1 MYTLDIKTRNGKA
14 KKMSYIQTLMKDYIL
29 QYTRY
34 SIVSAQLKQ
43 VIFSDCEIKTA
54 RIKYE

>member
-1 MYTLDIKTRNGKA
+1 MYTLDIKTRNRKV
-14 KKMSYIQTLMKDYIL
+14 KKISYIQTLMKDYIL

-34 SIVSAQLKQ
+34 SIIPAQLKQ
-43 VIFSDCEIKTA
+43 VIFSDCKIKTA